1 MSIKKSLS
9 MLSPSKDFY
18 IEEDD
23 QDFIVQYKD
32 GPTAND
38 DWVDVAARYSSEK
51 GTWSYYVTDMYNCCT
66 DWAEINLDRLNRLVK
81 FCNRL
86 MYEETEVEYRWSNE
100 KLSEG
105 KIVTEQRK
113 GKDRIMTRTYTVFYR
128 INNNQEGVP
137 YKSSHRAGSKA
148 NEKDAIAAIRFY
160 KGPYVADHAS
170 IIDICLEHD

>member
-9 MLSPSKDFY
+9 MLSLSKDFY

-32 GPTAND
+32 GPTTND
-38 DWVDVAARYSSEK
+38 DWVDVAARYSSEE

-86 MYEETEVEYRWSNE
+86 MCEETEVEYRWSNE

-105 KIVTEQRK
+105 KIVTE
-113 GKDRIMTRTYTVFYR
+113 
-128 INNNQEGVP
+128 
-137 YKSSHRAGSKA
+137 
-148 NEKDAIAAIRFY
+148 
-160 KGPYVADHAS
+160 
-170 IIDICLEHD
+170 

>member
-9 MLSPSKDFY
+9 MLSLSKDFY

-38 DWVDVAARYSSEK
+38 DWVDVAARYSSEE
-51 GTWSYYVTDMYNCCT
+51 GTWSYYVTDVYNCCT
-66 DWAEINLDRLNRLVK
+66 DWAEINLDRLNKLVK

-105 KIVTEQRK
+105 KIVTE
-113 GKDRIMTRTYTVFYR
+113 
-128 INNNQEGVP
+128 
-137 YKSSHRAGSKA
+137 
-148 NEKDAIAAIRFY
+148 
-160 KGPYVADHAS
+160 
-170 IIDICLEHD
+170 